1 MVVVTTSTSAKHQP
15 SLDPLFL
22 ARKLA
27 SSLRVG
33 YVICYTGP
41 GSFVHGS
48 TDWSS
53 PWFSQGQG
61 GIDERVLSLHFPTFY
76 HLAPTENVVCIDT
89 LHATFMHHVLQQCLS
104 EHYSEWCGIV

>member
-1 MVVVTTSTSAKHQP
+1 MVVVTTNTSAKHRP
-15 SLDPLFL
+15 LPDPLFL
-22 ARKLA
+22 ARKLVL
-27 SSLRVG
+27 SLLVG

-41 GSFVHGS
+41 GSFVQGF

-61 GIDERVLSLHFPTFY
+61 DIDERVLSLHSATFY

-89 LHATFMHHVLQQCLS
+89 
-104 EHYSEWCGIV
+104 HYMPFLCIML